1 MDVTD
6 FINND
11 IMTALYASFS
21 PGSSGITFNA
31 EWSLNSTT
39 KFPHISTRLDGSPK
53 KEYKMET
60 IFSIINKAVLAI
72 LHLPRSLLF
81 KLINKDSMN
90 GINIERKSPM
100 EKG

>member
-1 MDVTD
+1 M
-6 FINND
+6 I

-31 EWSLNSTT
+31 EWSLNTIT

-60 IFSIINKAVLAI
+60 IFSTINKAILAI
-72 LHLPRSLLF
+72 LHLLF

-100 EKG
+100 EKGKWTK